1 MDEAQLRE
9 WIARALKWD
18 MVPDPIWDDAV
29 EDGWVKD
36 VLEGSVERDEFL
48 KTIRHWMRRYK
59 RMRAWEE
66 VSEAER
72 RSKPDEEPPELIA
85 PQLGDRET
93 QRAEVVEEYV
103 AKVAACERS
112 VFAFRKR
119 FLGGTVLSPAQADA
133 LITSPAAAYLSFQ
146 YFIPFGESQIPLL
159 DHSAA
164 LRTDLPESDEVGQ
177 YLLDILVDPPGET
190 FRADVQRTRRLLY
203 IDEDGQT
210 QETLVEDRSVLEG
223 LRILSNY
230 LAAEYPWQEGQATWF
245 VLTGEP
251 PALPAATGRVSRG
264 SAAPYAEIT
273 MTVQPWVPAD
283 TVRKFY
289 GQLQGRVLIS
299 RPRALSERN
308 LAVFRFIV
316 GQQEVKPYSDDA
328 PASRVTRQH
337 PKLLRLKQPSWR
349 FMLERWNQHYS
360 AGHKWHYRHV
370 RNFERDFKRAAQ
382 AIVPIHWN

>member
-1 MDEAQLRE
+1 MDESRLRE
-9 WIARALKWD
+9 WVARALKWD
-18 MVPDPIWDDAV
+18 EVPDPIWEDAV
-29 EDGWVKD
+29 VDGWVKD
-36 VLEGSVERDEFL
+36 VLEGSVDRNEFL
-48 KTIRHWMRRYK
+48 KTIRQWMKRYK

-66 VSEAER
+66 GREAEG
-72 RSKPDEEPPELIA
+72 RSKPGEGEPEFIRPR
-85 PQLGDRET
+85 LGDREIH
-93 QRAEVVEEYV
+93 RAEAVEEYV
-103 AKVAACERS
+103 AKVAACERR

-230 LAAEYPWQEGQATWF
+230 LAAEYPWQEEQATWF
-245 VLTGEP
+245 VLTGDP
-251 PALPAATGRVSRG
+251 PAL
-264 SAAPYAEIT
+264 SA
-273 MTVQPWVPAD
+273 
-283 TVRKFY
+283 
-289 GQLQGRVLIS
+289 
-299 RPRALSERN
+299 
-308 LAVFRFIV
+308 
-316 GQQEVKPYSDDA
+316 
-328 PASRVTRQH
+328 
-337 PKLLRLKQPSWR
+337 
-349 FMLERWNQHYS
+349 
-360 AGHKWHYRHV
+360 
-370 RNFERDFKRAAQ
+370 
-382 AIVPIHWN
+382 